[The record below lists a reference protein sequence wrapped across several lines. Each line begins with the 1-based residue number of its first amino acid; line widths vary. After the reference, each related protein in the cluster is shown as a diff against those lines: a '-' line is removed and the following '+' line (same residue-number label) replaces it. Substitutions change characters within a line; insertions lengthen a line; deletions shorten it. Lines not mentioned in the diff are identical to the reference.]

1 MAKVTIV
8 GAGNVGATAAH
19 LIALKNLANVVLVDV
34 VEGLARG
41 KALDIMQSA
50 AIEGF
55 SVSVVGS
62 EDYGLVDGSDIVVIT
77 AGVPRRPGMTREE
90 LLSTNASIV
99 KDVVEHISSRCPNAI
114 IIVVTNPLDAMSY
127 LAYKVSGFPRER
139 VMGMAGVLDAAR
151 FSYFI
156 GEKLGVHPSGVNP
169 CVLGSHGEAMVPIAR
184 FTTVYGVPLSKFLKD
199 EEMEDLEERTRKG
212 GAEIVSLL
220 KKGSAFYA
228 PASSIVHMVKSIL
241 LDEKKLLYASVYLEG
256 EYGFKDVF
264 MGVPVVLGKGGVEKV
279 VELELEERERRRL
292 EDAYTSIKS
301 LIDRLEL

>member
-19 LIALKNLANVVLVDV
+19 IIALKNLADVVLVDV

-50 AIEGF
+50 SIEGF

-62 EDYGLVDGSDIVVIT
+62 EDYGATEGSDVVVIT
-77 AGVPRRPGMTREE
+77 AGVPRKPGMTREE
-90 LLSTNASIV
+90 LLSINAAIV
-99 KDVVEHISSRCPNAI
+99 EDVVKSVSSRCPNAV

-139 VMGMAGVLDAAR
+139 VVGMAGVLDSAR
-151 FSYFI
+151 FSYFAA
-156 GEKLGVHPSGVNP
+156 EKLGVHPSGIDP

-184 FTTVYGVPLSKFLKD
+184 FTTVYGIPLSRFLGGS
-199 EEMEDLEERTRKG
+199 EMKELEERTRKG

-228 PASSIVHMVKSIL
+228 PASSIVQMVKSIL
-241 LDEKKLLYASVYLEG
+241 LDEKKLLYASVYLDG

-264 MGVPVVLGKGGVEKV
+264 MGVPVVLGRGGVERI
-279 VELELEERERRRL
+279 VELDLNDEERSRL
-292 EDAYTSIKS
+292 KEAYTSIKS